1 MQAFPIEGWN
11 GHETVVY
18 EGMDLRDYF
27 AAKALQGMLA
37 SPNCDTEVN
46 VVVISRHAYLIGDA
60 MMKERERKD
69 ENV

>member
-1 MQAFPIEGWN
+1 MKAFPWHEGF
-11 GHETVVY
+11 EK
-18 EGMDLRDYF
+18 EAGMDLRDYF
-27 AAKALQGMLA
+27 AAKVMQGMIA

-60 MMKERERKD
+60 MIKERERKD